1 MSGKQEKPLA
11 ALAIMLALATTSA
24 PIAVNST
31 ARPLLAQSSSSTS
44 FPMPKELPRG
54 KSLRIAGSTSMIKI
68 NQALEKNFKTK
79 YPGTDIKFSYQGTNA
94 ALKAL
99 RQGKIDLAAI
109 GRPLTKEEKAQ
120 GLVAVPVTRNK
131 IAIIVGRNNR
141 FNKSITAQQFARIYR
156 GEISNWSQVGGNP
169 GKIRVVDRPETSDT
183 RQAFFTYSI
192 FQNNRSKISPN
203 KKKVAKDSTEAVIS
217 NLGNNGIGY
226 AISDQVVNNRR
237 VRVVPMH
244 NALPNSVRYPFSQ
257 PLSYVYRKSNLTP
270 AVMAFLGN
278 ATSSQNQKLVEA
290 SRVSGAMAAI
300 DGSTTAKPPAVKPS
314 ASSPPAAK
322 AKPKPA
328 AGAVATDE
336 SKGGISPWLWLL
348 LLPLFGGLVWWLFKG
363 RGGRGAA
370 PVVPPVVPA
379 KTPESRIT
387 LTPGRSQDAYAHWQ
401 VPDRVKEEMRR
412 QGGQKM
418 KLRLYD
424 VTHIDMDRQPPHSVK
439 EFDCSE
445 QQQDLQMPI
454 ALPERDYIVELGYLT
469 NDNRWLSVIRSLHAR
484 IPAAVPTDSSTPATT
499 PVGADVAEVN
509 QLSEAVDEGR
519 LILVPQSSQDAIAC
533 WEITAERKAALQK
546 LGGKKLALRVYD
558 TTGGIDLDRQTANSM
573 WQYGCDEQSSNL
585 HILIS
590 QCDRDYTAEIGYIT
604 EDGQWLKIARSSPV
618 RINSE
623 VKDSEIPTVAT
634 GALGVAAAAAETPI
648 QKENR
653 LIIVPKNAQEAYA
666 CWEISPEKQAEI
678 QQLGGKKLVLCLY
691 DITGDIDLDLQP
703 AHSEWQHDCNED
715 PNLQIPIAQ
724 SDRDYIAEI
733 GYITDYGQWL
743 KIARSSPVRINN
755 EAQDTGI
762 SPAALSALA
771 GTIVE
776 KETSETPVQKESRL
790 TLLTRNSQE
799 AYATWEITREK
810 QAQLQELGG
819 KKLVLY
825 LYDITEDID
834 LDLQPAH
841 SEWQYD
847 CDEQSPNLQIPIA
860 QSDRDYIAEIGY
872 ITDYGQWLKIAR
884 SSPVRINSEV
894 KDSEIPV
901 ATGLAGTIV
910 EQPTSET
917 PVQKEN
923 WLILVPRNSQDAYAC
938 WKIPPEKQ
946 AELPTLGEKKLV
958 LRLYDTT
965 GGIDLDRQQAHC
977 VRDYE
982 CNEQNTDLH
991 IALPQIDRD
1000 YVAELGYI
1008 TDDGRWLKI
1017 ARSSLVQIKSEVKDS
1032 EIPATG
1038 TSIAG
1043 ATPVV
1048 YKPTPTTT
1056 ETLLW
1061 LIVRDLKSADVYWEI
1076 SAAQKAE
1083 LQTVGKTLRLRVYD
1097 ITGIDFNK
1105 QPANSLQ
1112 EYECDPNSTNLR
1124 VVIPV
1129 SDRDYIAELGY
1140 ITNDGE
1146 WLKFARSASLR
1157 IVSPPKEVSVE
1168 SIDAKITPPKAP
1180 SGFIGNVAQVISEG
1194 VNNVA
1199 KVITNVVADTSK
1211 TTTNLNGNALT
1222 VDATVNGSKA
1232 AVAKLGTAAT
1242 NNTGTNGKAASK
1254 SECRIILVPFNAKD
1268 AYAYWE
1274 VSEDYK
1280 IALRQQGGKT
1290 FMLRVHD
1297 ATDLD
1302 IDRQQPHNTQEYL
1315 CEETQQDR
1323 HVSVPAPDR
1332 DYIAEVGYYTDDG
1345 RWLRL
1350 IRSFHVRI
1358 PLEGK
1363 SKWVS
1368 V

>member
-24 PIAVNST
+24 PIAANST
-31 ARPLLAQSSSSTS
+31 ARPLLAQSSSTTS
-44 FPMPKELPRG
+44 FPIPKELPRG
-54 KSLRIAGSTSMIKI
+54 KSLRIAGSTSMTKI

-131 IAIIVGRNNR
+131 IAIIVGRNNK

-156 GEISNWSQVGGNP
+156 GEISNWSEVGGNP
-169 GKIRVVDRPETSDT
+169 GKIRIVDRPETSDT

-192 FQNNRSKISPN
+192 FQNNRSKVSPN
-203 KKKVAKDSTEAVIS
+203 KKKVSKDSTAAVIN

-244 NALPNSVRYPFSQ
+244 NALPNSARYPFSQ

-278 ATSSQNQKLVEA
+278 ATSSQNQKLVEV
-290 SRVSGAMAAI
+290 SRVSGAIAAI

-322 AKPKPA
+322 PQPKPTA
-328 AGAVATDE
+328 DAVATEE

-387 LTPGRSQDAYAHWQ
+387 LTPGRSQDAYAHWE
-401 VPDRVKEEMRR
+401 VPDRVKEEKRR

-424 VTHIDMDRQPPHSVK
+424 VTDIDMDRQPPHSVK

-454 ALPERDYIVELGYLT
+454 ALPDRDYIVELGYLT
-469 NDNRWLSVIRSLHAR
+469 NDHRWLSVIRSLHAR
-484 IPAAVPTDSSTPATT
+484 IPAAVPTDSSTPATV
-499 PVGADVAEVN
+499 PVGADVTAN
-509 QLSEAVDEGR
+509 QLSPAVDEGR
-519 LILVPQSSQDAIAC
+519 LILVPQSSQDADAC
-533 WEITAERKAALQK
+533 WEITTERKAALQK
-546 LGGKKLALRVYD
+546 LGGKKLALRIYD
-558 TTGGIDLDRQTANSM
+558 TTGGIDLDRQTAPSM
-573 WQYGCDEQSSNL
+573 WQYSCDEQSSNL

-590 QCDRDYTAEIGYIT
+590 QSDRDYTAEIGYIT

-623 VKDSEIPTVAT
+623 VKDSAIPTV
-634 GALGVAAAAAETPI
+634 AAAETPI
-648 QKENR
+648 IQENR
-653 LIIVPKNAQEAYA
+653 LILLPKNSQEAYA
-666 CWEISPEKQAEI
+666 CWEISPEKQAELRE
-678 QQLGGKKLVLCLY
+678 LGGEKLVLCLY
-691 DITGDIDLDLQP
+691 DITEGIDLDLQP
-703 AHSEWQHDCNED
+703 ANSEWQYDCKED

-743 KIARSSPVRINN
+743 KIARSSPVRINS
-755 EAQDTGI
+755 EVQDSGI
-762 SPAALSALA
+762 PVAAALA
-771 GTIVE
+771 GTIVA
-776 KETSETPVQKESRL
+776 SETPIIQESRL

-799 AYATWEITREK
+799 AYATWEIPREK
-810 QAQLQELGG
+810 QVELQELGG

-834 LDLQPAH
+834 LDLQPAN

-894 KDSEIPV
+894 QDSGIPV
-901 ATGLAGTIV
+901 AAGLAGPIV
-910 EQPTSET
+910 KQPTSET

-923 WLILVPRNSQDAYAC
+923 WLILVPRNSQDAYAS

-946 AELPTLGEKKLV
+946 AELPKLAEKKLV

-977 VRDYE
+977 VRDYD
-982 CNEQNTDLH
+982 CNEQNTELH

-1008 TDDGRWLKI
+1008 TDDGRWQKI
-1017 ARSSLVQIKSEVKDS
+1017 ARSSLMQIKSEVKDR
-1032 EIPATG
+1032 EIAATD
-1038 TSIAG
+1038 

-1056 ETLLW
+1056 ETQVW

-1083 LQTVGKTLRLRVYD
+1083 LQTVEKTLLLRVYD

-1112 EYECDPNSTNLR
+1112 EYECDLQSMNLR
-1124 VVIPV
+1124 VVIPQ

-1157 IVSPPKEVSVE
+1157 IVSPRKEVSIE
-1168 SIDAKITPPKAP
+1168 SIDTKITPPKAA

-1199 KVITNVVADTSK
+1199 KVITNVVADPSK
-1211 TTTNLNGNALT
+1211 TTTNLNGNAKT
-1222 VDATVNGSKA
+1222 VGATVNGSKA
-1232 AVAKLGTAAT
+1232 AVGELGTAAT

-1274 VSEDYK
+1274 VSQDYK
-1280 IALRQQGGKT
+1280 LALRQQGGKT

-1302 IDRQQPHNTQEYL
+1302 IDNQQPHNTQEYL

-1332 DYIAEVGYYTDDG
+1332 DYIAEVGYYTEDG

-1368 V
+1368 I